1 MAIPG
6 VDDYAIRL
14 GTLLFTMVEPDKGH
28 EVEYNRWYEH
38 DHFYAGCMIA
48 PWQFAGDRFVA
59 TKRMKDLRYPA
70 NTDMTMGED
79 NLTGKGKLGTCTLGE
94 PGSNDHGRFELH
106 IDQPLKTY
114 KGKDAAVK
122 GHLSVVCSDVPAGP

>member
-6 VDDYAIRL
+6 VDDYAIKL
-14 GTLLFTMVEPDKGH
+14 GTLLFTMVEPEQGH

-70 NTDMTMGED
+70 NTDMTMGRERHRLVPRD
-79 NLTGKGKLGTCTLGE
+79 LLGAEGSPRRVERLVGDPGE
-94 PGSNDHGRFELH
+94 
-106 IDQPLKTY
+106 QP
-114 KGKDAAVK
+114 A
-122 GHLSVVCSDVPAGP
+122 P